1 MREIKFRAW
10 FELENKMVNPENL
23 ALSYDGEDCHDF
35 AFDKEFPDGKSNI
48 PGTLCFKLMQYTG
61 LKDKNGKEIY
71 EGDVLKDGDIIT
83 EVVFR
88 DFSWQEK
95 LISSP
100 HNHRSNYF
108 PFDNEIRT
116 VATIIGNIYE
126 TPEYLG
132 DAE

>member
-1 MREIKFRAW
+1 MKLVKSINYADDGFAETILVHLVGGKAHGYVHGESC
-10 FELENKMVNPENL
+10 ELL
-23 ALSYDGEDCHDF
+23 TF
-35 AFDKEFPDGKSNI
+35 
-48 PGTLCFKLMQYTG
+48 TG

-71 EGDVLKDGDIIT
+71 EGDFLKDGDIIT

-88 DFSWQEK
+88 DFAWQEK

-108 PFDNEIRT
+108 PFDYEIRT

-126 TPEYLG
+126 NPELL
-132 DAE
+132 EE